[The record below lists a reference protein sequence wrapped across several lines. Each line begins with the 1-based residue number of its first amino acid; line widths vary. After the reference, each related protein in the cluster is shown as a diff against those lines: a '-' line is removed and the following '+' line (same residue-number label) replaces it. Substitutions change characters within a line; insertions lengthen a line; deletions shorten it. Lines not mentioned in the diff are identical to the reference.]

1 MFRAFGFSLLIL
13 LILYAFLLINNRR
26 AARRTATVPSAADVQ
41 SVPATFV
48 MKTVDAHNSANSDDL
63 LVFSLADGTR
73 LTFSVAQAQ
82 TDGWPLSCRGTL
94 TYHVRPTGA
103 NEYVSFA
110 PDAPEAA
117 EQTSPATVVRLDS
130 SDSAALFEL
139 PDGSRVRLC
148 VPPVAFALLR
158 EGLAGQLT
166 WQAQTLVL
174 FTPTQD

>member
-1 MFRAFGFSLLIL
+1 MFQAFGFSLLIL

-26 AARRTATVPSAADVQ
+26 ATRRTASAPSSAGVQ

-73 LTFSVAQAQ
+73 LTFCVAQAQ
-82 TDGWPLSCRGTL
+82 TGDWPVSGRGTL
-94 TYHVRPTGA
+94 TYLVQPNGV
-103 NEYVSFA
+103 NEWISFA
-110 PDAPEAA
+110 PDAPDAA
-117 EQTSPATVVRLDS
+117 EQTAPATVVRLDS
-130 SDSAALFEL
+130 SDSSALFAL

-166 WQAQTLVL
+166 WQAQSLVL
-174 FTPTQD
+174 FTPAQD

>member
-1 MFRAFGFSLLIL
+1 MFQAFGFSLLIL
-13 LILYAFLLINNRR
+13 LILYVFLLINNRR
-26 AARRTATVPSAADVQ
+26 ATRRAASPSSSAGVQ

-73 LTFSVAQAQ
+73 LTFSVAQAP
-82 TDGWPLSCRGTL
+82 TDAWPVSVHGTL
-94 TYHVRPTGA
+94 TYLAQPNGI
-103 NEYVSFA
+103 NEWISFT
-110 PDAPEAA
+110 PDAPEAT
-117 EQTSPATVVRLDS
+117 EQTAQATVVRLDA
-130 SDSAALFEL
+130 SDFSALFEL

-148 VPPVAFALLR
+148 VPPVAFALLH

-174 FTPTQD
+174 FTPAQD